1 MCVLLSHFSSLW
13 LSCDPV
19 DRSRQASQFMGFSGQ
34 EYWSGLPMPSSG
46 GSSWPRE
53 GTPGLLHYRQML
65 YHWATGETLPGCLCP
80 RVFPGKN
87 TRVGNHSLPPGDL
100 PDSGIEPWFA
110 ALQADYLTVWATR
123 KLFLNSKTISI
134 SSLLTMNLAT
144 PMFHIGMI
152 IFSSLLGKELIWV

>member
-1 MCVLLSHFSSLW
+1 MCVAQSLQFFVT
-13 LSCDPV
+13 LCDPV
-19 DRSRQASQFMGFSGQ
+19 DRSRQASQSMGFSGQ
-34 EYWSGLPMPSSG
+34 EYWSGLPVPSSG
-46 GSSWPRE
+46 GSSWPRD
-53 GTPGLLHYRQML
+53 GTPGLLHCRQML
-65 YHWATGETLPGCLCP
+65 YCWATGETTRLLCP
-80 RVFPGKN
+80 WVFPRKN

-123 KLFLNSKTISI
+123 KLFLNSETISI

-144 PMFHIGMI
+144 SMFHIGMI